1 MQTIVPPSPGKGLLL
16 VLRPPWLQDIRKEVL
31 VWLEGPF
38 VPWLHLLHQ
47 LLEHL
52 LPYFYIVFFH
62 HGCSA
67 VPMLG
72 QGLLSG
78 GAGAPEWGRGS

>member
-1 MQTIVPPSPGKGLLL
+1 MEPGKGLLL

-67 VPMLG
+67 VPVA
-72 QGLLSG
+72 G
-78 GAGAPEWGRGS
+78 GKFVLFRE